1 MQALGY
7 AASLDWDAHKEE
19 RIQLHADKLYHQM
32 LDYEQRAAEARAA
45 GREPPPIT
53 SLFRPDAQPVAS
65 HTLPNARSPS
75 DSDNIVIPGGETFPE
90 GYTPHTSLKDLTPH
104 ERELAVRSVNAEIE
118 QNKAYAD
125 EARPFVQKQQEA
137 RAKRQEKAKG
147 WFGET
152 IGKWIT

>member
-1 MQALGY
+1 M
-7 AASLDWDAHKEE
+7 DWDAEKEE

-45 GREPPPIT
+45 GREAPPIT
-53 SLFRPDAQPVAS
+53 SLFQPDAQPIHVDYDR
-65 HTLPNARSPS
+65 NNNNNNNN
-75 DSDNIVIPGGETFPE
+75 NIVVPGGEKFPE
-90 GYTPHTSLKDLTPH
+90 GYKPHTPLENLTPH
-104 ERELAVRSVNAEIE
+104 ERELAIRSVNAEIE

-125 EARPFVQKQQEA
+125 EAMPFVQKQQEA
-137 RAKRQEKAKG
+137 RARRQERAKG